1 MSRADRPPV
10 DEALRDTHPMQKF
23 LLLTALVLLV
33 CALSACGGGSSTT
46 ATVEH
51 RRFPWEGPADL
62 HPRWEAAEILVE
74 EAEELRQK
82 FEGLRPSN
90 LHGRLA
96 VLAQLEQLD
105 RSCTLGYGI
114 SGCRRKPMLFKT
126 TKRLYEAIVPA
137 SRRHVGLNM
146 GTQVATI
153 RYRPARRRHEGFR
166 ANQLG
171 FRAYSMALR
180 IHAQCKGIPTC
191 PYERAGHV
199 AAQLKREL
207 FGSRVR

>member
-1 MSRADRPPV
+1 MRRIP
-10 DEALRDTHPMQKF
+10 
-23 LLLTALVLLV
+23 LLTALVLVSALV
-33 CALSACGGGSSTT
+33 GCGGDLSTT

-51 RRFPWEGPADL
+51 TRFPWEGPAEL

-114 SGCRRKPMLFKT
+114 SECRRKPKLFKT

-153 RYRPARRRHEGFR
+153 RYRLARRRQEGIR
-166 ANQLG
+166 ARQLG

-180 IHAQCKGIPTC
+180 IHGQCKGIPTC
-191 PYERAGHV
+191 PYERAGHI

-207 FGSRVR
+207 FGSALARARSKRVMPTSA

>member
-1 MSRADRPPV
+1 MRRIP
-10 DEALRDTHPMQKF
+10 
-23 LLLTALVLLV
+23 LLAALVLLV
-33 CALSACGGGSSTT
+33 GALAGCGGSSSTA

-51 RRFPWEGPADL
+51 TRFPWEGPAEM

-74 EAEELRQK
+74 EAEGLRQR

-90 LHGRLA
+90 VHGRLA

-114 SGCRRKPMLFKT
+114 SECRRKPRLFKT

-153 RYRPARRRHEGFR
+153 RYRLARRRHEGFR
-166 ANQLG
+166 ARQLG

-180 IHAQCKGIPTC
+180 IHGHCKGIPTC
-191 PYERAGHV
+191 PYVRAGHI

-207 FGSRVR
+207 FGSG